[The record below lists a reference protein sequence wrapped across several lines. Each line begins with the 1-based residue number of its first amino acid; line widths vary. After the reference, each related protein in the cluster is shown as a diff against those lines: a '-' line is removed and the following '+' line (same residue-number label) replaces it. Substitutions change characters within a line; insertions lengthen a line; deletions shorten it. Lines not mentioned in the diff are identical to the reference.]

1 MGEERKERQIEIDCE
16 IDEYKGREYSHHQE
30 WLLKLT
36 ENAQAAVDEKM
47 KQYRREQEEK
57 CLKDILSEK
66 ERLKAIM
73 RANLKRELEEERKQG
88 TMAMDDE
95 LSRLESKKRDQLDSD
110 IEELRSKMLLKVAD
124 EAASENGA
132 DGASVN
138 EERTSPPV
146 NGPGAPANP
155 PVQDD
160 GYTSS
165 EHSEDIEGDTT
176 LINDKANSP
185 PARKKTSRGRYS
197 RSHNHLNAP
206 TVRDFKYAD
215 LSIIHRPKAISL
227 RFERRV

>member
-1 MGEERKERQIEIDCE
+1 MDEMRKEREIEVIEE
-16 IDEYKGREYSHHQE
+16 IEEYKLREYSHHQE
-30 WLLKLT
+30 YLLKQT

-47 KQYRREQEEK
+47 KQYRREEEEK

-66 ERLKAIM
+66 ERCKAIM
-73 RANLKRELEEERKQG
+73 RANLKREVEEERKQEIA
-88 TMAMDDE
+88 AME
-95 LSRLESKKRDQLDSD
+95 YQMSGVESRKRAQLDSE

-132 DGASVN
+132 DGASIN
-138 EERTSPPV
+138 EEKTPPPV
-146 NGPGAPANP
+146 NGPGSPANP

-160 GYTSS
+160 GYASS

-197 RSHNHLNAP
+197 RSHNHFNAP
-206 TVRDFKYAD
+206 AIRVFKYAD
-215 LSIIHRPKAISL
+215 
-227 RFERRV
+227 